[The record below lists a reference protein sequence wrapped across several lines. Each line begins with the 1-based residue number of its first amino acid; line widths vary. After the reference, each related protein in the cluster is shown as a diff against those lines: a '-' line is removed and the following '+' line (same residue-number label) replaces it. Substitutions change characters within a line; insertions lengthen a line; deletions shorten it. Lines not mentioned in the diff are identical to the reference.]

1 MTKPLSTK
9 ERMIVTAERRFA
21 LHGLE
26 ASSLR
31 QVAIE
36 AGQRNESAAHY
47 HFGSREG
54 LIRAILAYR
63 VTALNARREK
73 MLNDAKRDEGDAIS
87 PRTIASIIILPMAEE
102 IFSNW
107 RNCYWVRFVSQL
119 WSIDKYQYLAD
130 EFEPRSSAL
139 FAANDMV
146 RNVPGID
153 PTVLQVR
160 AAILRRD
167 VVWGLSGVE
176 AMSFHET
183 REVCELHIA
192 NLIDMIAAGIS
203 AAPSGDT
210 LHKVA
215 MLKQRIR

>member
-73 MLNDAKRDEGDAIS
+73 MLDDAKRDEGDAIS
-87 PRTIASIIILPMAEE
+87 PRTITSIIILPMAEE